1 MTERRFMQIKFLMMW
16 CVLFTVQVA
25 YAADIPSSKAAQA
38 TTKQDVAQS
47 GSTEA
52 GSAPPAGKSVR
63 QAQDP
68 QQQVADIDSVVAVV
82 NDDVI
87 TRNELDDRVREVVR
101 QLQRQNT
108 PLPAEDVLQ
117 KQILER
123 MITDMLQR
131 QYAKENGVRVDDTQL
146 NLAITRIAQ
155 QNNFPSLDAFRAK
168 LEADGVDYQR
178 FREEIRGEII
188 STRLRKREVE
198 SKLMIS
204 EKDVDDYLANK
215 ARIGSAGEEFHL
227 AHILVVVPE
236 QASAAKIQ
244 AARERA
250 EQALSKLNG
259 GADFAQVA
267 ASISDAKD
275 ALKGGDLGWRSGD
288 TIPPLFMNELQNM
301 KPGQISAVLRSS
313 SGFHILKLLEKRS
326 ASAPVVITQTHARHI
341 LIKTSEI
348 MPEAEAKKRIMEIKQ
363 RIEAGADFAEQA
375 KRFSQDGSA
384 QQGGDLGWLSPG
396 ETVPE
401 FEEEMNKL
409 KPGQMGVV
417 QSQFGW
423 HLIQVL
429 ERRNTDVSEQQK
441 REQARIAIGT
451 FKSDELFQDW
461 LRQLRDRAFVE
472 YRLKENK

>member
-1 MTERRFMQIKFLMMW
+1 MC
-16 CVLFTVQVA
+16 CVLF
-25 YAADIPSSKAAQA
+25 AAQA
-38 TTKQDVAQS
+38 ASAADSPPAKPAMATTTQ
-47 GSTEA
+47 
-52 GSAPPAGKSVR
+52 AGKSV
-63 QAQDP
+63 QPSQDA
-68 QQQVADIDSVVAVV
+68 QQQVGDIDSVVAVV

-87 TRNELDDRVREVVR
+87 TRYELDDRIRDVVR
-101 QLQRQNT
+101 QLHRQNT
-108 PLPAEDVLQ
+108 PLPPMDVLQ

-123 MITDMLQR
+123 MIIDMLQR
-131 QYAKENGVRVDDTQL
+131 QYAQETGVRVDDSQL
-146 NLAITRIAQ
+146 DQAITRIAQ
-155 QNNFPSLDAFRAK
+155 QNKFPSLAAFRAK
-168 LEADGVDYQR
+168 LEADGVNYKK
-178 FREEIRGEII
+178 FREEIRSEII

-198 SKLMIS
+198 SKIVIS
-204 EKDVDDYLANK
+204 DKEVDDYLANK
-215 ARIGSAGEEFHL
+215 ARLGSEGEEFHL

-244 AARERA
+244 AARDRA
-250 EQALSKLNG
+250 EQALARINA

-267 ASISDAKD
+267 ASVSDAKD

-288 TIPPLFMNELQNM
+288 TIPPLFMDQLQKM
-301 KPGQISAVLRSS
+301 KPGDTSALLRSS
-313 SGFHILKLLEKRS
+313 SGFHILKLLGKRS
-326 ASAPVVITQTHARHI
+326 ANAPVVITQTHVRHI

-348 MPEAEAKKRIMEIKQ
+348 MPDAEAKKRIMEIKQ

-375 KRFSQDGSA
+375 RRYSQDGSA
-384 QQGGDLGWLSPG
+384 QQGGDLGWISPG

-401 FEEEMNKL
+401 FEAEMNKL

-429 ERRNTDVSEQQK
+429 ARRNADVSEKQK

-472 YRLKENK
+472 YHLGPNK